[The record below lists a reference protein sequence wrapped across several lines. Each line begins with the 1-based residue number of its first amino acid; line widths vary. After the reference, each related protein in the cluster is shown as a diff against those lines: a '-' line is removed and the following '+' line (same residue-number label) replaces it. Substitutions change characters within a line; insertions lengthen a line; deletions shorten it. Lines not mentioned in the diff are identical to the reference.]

1 MSHASQRPR
10 AKTALVALLLCLPSL
25 VFVTAN
31 VLAFEL
37 GLPGIYDALEP
48 AIAPASDLLE
58 SLVALVVVL
67 GPLAALA
74 LIAFD
79 LLRADVR
86 RPADGAVLRVEIR
99 LAWRHLAVAALAILL
114 LGAIGLYLFLEN
126 VRVGFD

>member
-1 MSHASQRPR
+1 MSHAPRRPR
-10 AKTALVALLLCLPSL
+10 TRIVLFALLLCLPSL

-48 AIAPASDLLE
+48 AIAPASDLFE

-74 LIAFD
+74 LIAVD
-79 LLRADVR
+79 LLRAGVDR
-86 RPADGAVLRVEIR
+86 RVDGAVLRVEIR
-99 LAWRHLAVAALAILL
+99 LAWRHLTVAGLAICL

-126 VRVGFD
+126 VRLGFD

>member
-1 MSHASQRPR
+1 MSHAPGRPR
-10 AKTALVALLLCLPSL
+10 TRIVLVALLLCLPSL

-37 GLPGIYDALEP
+37 GLPGLYDALEP

-74 LIAFD
+74 LIAVD
-79 LLRADVR
+79 LLRADVDR
-86 RPADGAVLRVEIR
+86 RVDGAVLRVEIR
-99 LAWRHLAVAALAILL
+99 LAWRHLTVAGLAICL
-114 LGAIGLYLFLEN
+114 LGVIGLYLFLEN
-126 VRVGFD
+126 VRVPFH

>member
-1 MSHASQRPR
+1 MPHAPRRPR
-10 AKTALVALLLCLPSL
+10 SRTVLIALLLCLPTL

-37 GLPGIYDALEP
+37 GIPGMYETLEP

-74 LIAFD
+74 LIALD
-79 LLRADVR
+79 LLRAGLDR
-86 RPADGAVLRVEIR
+86 RPDGAALRVEIR
-99 LAWRHLAVAALAILL
+99 LAWRHLTVAALAICL

-126 VRVGFD
+126 VRVPFD